1 MSTLPVK
8 FRWLLILLTAAAA
21 VTFTFSVVHT
31 EWTSAAV
38 THLLI
43 FGMLA
48 VLCES
53 FPVAL
58 PRGGYVTVSF
68 AVFYTALILYPGGV
82 AVAVSA
88 IGGLFLFGKAAKYQ
102 PLFKRVYNS
111 SQYLLSQAVAQ
122 YVLWHAGIGGGF
134 HYKFRSFI
142 LYVVVALI
150 YIIVN
155 ISLVTIG
162 LGLLQERSP
171 WSIWLS
177 NMRWIF
183 PNIIILAPVGYI
195 MALIYYHYGPLGLL
209 LVLVPLL
216 LSHRFFQLYI
226 TMRKN
231 HLETVGALVQALEA
245 KDIYTGGHSERVGK
259 LAVSIAEAIKMTED
273 KIEFLKY
280 AALLHDVGKIGISDV
295 ILNKEGELL
304 ESEWD
309 VIRSHPVIGQTII
322 ENIKFMFDIGKVI
335 RHHHERYDGK
345 GYPDGI
351 RGEAVPLEARI
362 IAVADTYDAMTSDR
376 SYRPGKSHDE
386 AIEELKRVSGSQL
399 DPKMVEIFC
408 ELIEHKNNDLTGKKQ
423 IETTLAAKKAVG

>member
-1 MSTLPVK
+1 MNNLPIK
-8 FRWLLILLTAAAA
+8 FKHFLLLITVSAA
-21 VTFTFSVVHT
+21 VLLIASIVHT
-31 EWTSAAV
+31 KWTSATI

-43 FGMLA
+43 LGILA

-58 PRGGYVTVSF
+58 PRGGFVTVSF

-82 AVAVSA
+82 AFSVSVL
-88 IGGLFLFGKAAKYQ
+88 GGLFPLGRGAKEQ
-102 PLFKRVYNS
+102 PLFKRIFNS

-122 YVLWHAGIGGGF
+122 YVLWLAGIGGGF
-134 HYKFRSFI
+134 HNKFRSLVI
-142 LYVVVALI
+142 YVMVSLI
-150 YIIVN
+150 YMLAN

-162 LGLLQERSP
+162 LGFLKEKPPRT
-171 WSIWLS
+171 IWLS
-177 NMRWIF
+177 NMRWVL

-209 LVLVPLL
+209 LLLVPLL
-216 LSHRFFQLYI
+216 AAHRSFQLYI
-226 TMRKN
+226 TMRKG

-245 KDIYTGGHSERVGK
+245 KDIYTSGHSSRVER
-259 LAVSIAEAIKMTED
+259 LALLIAEAIEMSED

-280 AALLHDVGKIGISDV
+280 AAVLHDVGKIGISDV

-304 ESEWD
+304 ETEWD
-309 VIRSHPVIGQTII
+309 IIRSHPVIGQGII
-322 ENIKFMFDIGKVI
+322 ENIKFMFDIGKVV

-351 RGEAVPLEARI
+351 KGEEIPLESRI
-362 IAVADTYDAMTSDR
+362 IAVADTYDAITSDR
-376 SYRPGKSHDE
+376 SYRPGRSYVE

-399 DPKMVEIFC
+399 DPELVNTFC
-408 ELIEHKNNDLTGKKQ
+408 KLAKNENLNAIELLE
-423 IETTLAAKKAVG
+423 